1 LSRVVLLALAV
12 VAYHGL
18 VLWDPR
24 SHGYTPLEGWL
35 FEASETTPQIVFA
48 IAAGLL
54 LRRRERLR
62 RAVEEP
68 SPRHAA
74 LFLLP
79 GFALHLWSQWV
90 AAPELLVPSLWL
102 VAVGASLLVA
112 GRRFAREI
120 ALCLAVLF
128 FAVPLP
134 GPLHNHLVYPFQLA
148 TAHGA
153 EWALQTIGYT
163 AARQGDTLW
172 IGAREF
178 EVIETCSGLRA
189 VQTLTFLACAWALFF
204 ACRARHA
211 ALLIASAPLL
221 AYAANVVRVMVL
233 VVDSR
238 PEVREAHTV
247 QGIVM
252 FVAGSIGLFLVDHL
266 LLRFLPGSRP
276 ADDPARERTA
286 DPTRGGARR
295 SRLALSLALGVMTAA
310 ALAGARRA
318 PPTAQPPPTLELPR
332 ELAGWKVA
340 EGPEHGQFLG
350 SIRFV
355 QLSSRTYER
364 DGGSVWAF
372 LAWDDRGM
380 RSRSLLSRKHALPGL
395 GWDVE
400 ERRTF
405 ALEPDG
411 PSVPAVVAR
420 QFQRR
425 ALVVHLYR
433 GAGSL
438 LGETL
443 RATLALDQVAS
454 PFARRDGVSLLRL
467 STDVSPGPEGVR
479 EAESVLRSL
488 FADLSRALDGQRW
501 SRTSDVSRA
510 PTDLNSVGSA
520 RTARR

>member
-1 LSRVVLLALAV
+1 MSRVVLLALGV

-54 LRRRERLR
+54 LRRRDRLR
-62 RAVEEP
+62 RALGEP
-68 SPRHAA
+68 APRRAV

-79 GFALHLWSQWV
+79 GLALHLWSQLV

-102 VAVGASLLVA
+102 VAVGASFLVA
-112 GRRFAREI
+112 GARFARQI
-120 ALCLAVLF
+120 ALCLAVLV

-134 GPLHNHLVYPFQLA
+134 GPLHNHLIYPFQLA
-148 TAHGA
+148 TARGA

-163 AARQGDTLW
+163 AVRQGDTLW

-178 EVIETCSGLRA
+178 EVIESCSGLRA
-189 VQTLTFLACAWALFF
+189 AQTLTFLACAWAVFF

-211 ALLIASAPLL
+211 ALLVASAPLL

-233 VVDSR
+233 VVDPR

-247 QGIVM
+247 QGVVM
-252 FVAGSIGLFLVDHL
+252 FVAGSMGLFLVDHL
-266 LLRFLPGSRP
+266 LLRSLPRSGP
-276 ADDPARERTA
+276 TADDPAAERAA
-286 DPTRGGARR
+286 DRPAGRG
-295 SRLALSLALGVMTAA
+295 SRLSWLALSLALGVMAVA

-318 PPTAQPPPTLELPR
+318 PPAAPPPPTLELPR

-380 RSRSLLSRKHALPGL
+380 RSRSLLSAKHALPGL

-400 ERRTF
+400 ERRTVV
-405 ALEPDG
+405 LEPG
-411 PSVPAVVAR
+411 GVPVQAVVAR
-420 QFQRR
+420 RFQRR
-425 ALVVHLYR
+425 ALVLHAYW
-433 GAGSL
+433 GAGTL

-443 RATLALDQVAS
+443 RAALALDQPGS
-454 PFARRDGVSLLRL
+454 PFARPEGISVLRM
-467 STDVSPGPEGVR
+467 SAPVPPGPEGVR
-479 EAESVLRSL
+479 EAEDQLRAF
-488 FADLSRALDGQRW
+488 FADL
-501 SRTSDVSRA
+501 A
-510 PTDLNSVGSA
+510 PSLA
-520 RTARR
+520 W